1 MCVTVFH
8 HCLWNAAHDC
18 TCICHT
24 TLWHHVMQCWC
35 LCTVQAMSSD
45 FMPSHF
51 TILVHLF
58 PSVLRHCWL
67 GDRKGIRPV
76 KSSVLVCWWWN
87 SDWSFARLTS
97 PVVTTT
103 SIILSSN
110 KTQNGDILVLAN
122 PGPSGKQPL
131 KRTERERVH
140 HICSETAVNN
150 CQMSQFALLETV

>member
-1 MCVTVFH
+1 MAVCVCYCVSSLSVKLCSWLHLHLSYNTVTSCDAVLMFVHCAGNVLRFH
-8 HCLWNAAHDC
+8 AI
-18 TCICHT
+18 TFYYF
-24 TLWHHVMQCWC
+24 
-35 LCTVQAMSSD
+35 SSSY
-45 FMPSHF
+45 M
-51 TILVHLF
+51 LF

-67 GDRKGIRPV
+67 GDRKGIQPV

-97 PVVTTT
+97 PVATTT

-131 KRTERERVH
+131 KRTERESSSYMLWN
-140 HICSETAVNN
+140 CS
-150 CQMSQFALLETV
+150 